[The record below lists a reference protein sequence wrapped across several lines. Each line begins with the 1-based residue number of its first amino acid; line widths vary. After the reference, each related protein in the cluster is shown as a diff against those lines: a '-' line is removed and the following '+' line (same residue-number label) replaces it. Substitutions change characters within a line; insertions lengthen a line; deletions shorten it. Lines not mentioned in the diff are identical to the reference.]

1 KGPMIIEAMTYR
13 LSGHSTSDD
22 PKAYR
27 KDGEVELWKT
37 RDPIARV
44 LKHLIL
50 KNLWDDDKQEALE
63 SHIETQIKE
72 AVTTAEKTPA
82 PALETM
88 FEDVF
93 AEPPWHLQEQRAAL
107 LAGPR
112 AKGH

>member
-1 KGPMIIEAMTYR
+1 MIIEAMTYR

-27 KDGEVELWKT
+27 KEGEVEQWKL
-37 RDPIARV
+37 RDPLARV
-44 LKHLIL
+44 KKHLVS
-50 KNLWDDDKQEALE
+50 KGAWDDDKQRALE
-63 SHIETQIKE
+63 ARVEGAIKD
-72 AVTTAEKTPA
+72 AVAVAEKIPA

-93 AEPPWHLQEQRAAL
+93 AELPWHLREQQQAL
-107 LAGPR
+107 LGGPR